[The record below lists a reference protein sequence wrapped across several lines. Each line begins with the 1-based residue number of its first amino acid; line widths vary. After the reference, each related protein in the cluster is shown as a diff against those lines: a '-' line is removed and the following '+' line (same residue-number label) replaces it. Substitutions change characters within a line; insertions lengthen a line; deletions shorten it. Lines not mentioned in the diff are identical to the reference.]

1 MTRITVLAG
10 AAAVFILLGIAVLNA
25 GGQGAANPVVVEA
38 ATD

>member
-25 GGQGAANPVVVEA
+25 DSQGAANPVVVEA